1 MFSWYHGRIS
11 RAESESLLSGSPIG
25 SFLIRESDL
34 YSGGLTLCVVG
45 PSCEVGSPDAAE
57 QRNPTATPPNTT
69 TNVQHYR
76 IVRRPFKATPPNQ
89 HSEYST
95 LAICSKIHYTLD
107 ETDWFPSLLELV
119 QVSYFGS

>member
-45 PSCEVGSPDAAE
+45 PSCEVGGPDAAE
-57 QRNPTATPPNTT
+57 QQNPTATSPNTT

-95 LAICSKIHYTLD
+95 PAICSKIHYTLD